1 MISKKKVHSIFS
13 TQKSTG
19 LGFYDFINWICL
31 LCKNKLESGK
41 KEARKSKLE
50 APLKL
55 EEVVAEAEKKSGT
68 KKSTKSNTDTKAKA
82 DTKSSK
88 GFTTKVFNRKAG
100 SK

>member
-1 MISKKKVHSIFS
+1 MTLKRLMPRSHGRATVLRKRSCHIHLVLAKIV
-13 TQKSTG
+13 
-19 LGFYDFINWICL
+19 
-31 LCKNKLESGK
+31 ESGK

-68 KKSTKSNTDTKAKA
+68 KKSTKSNTDTKAKT